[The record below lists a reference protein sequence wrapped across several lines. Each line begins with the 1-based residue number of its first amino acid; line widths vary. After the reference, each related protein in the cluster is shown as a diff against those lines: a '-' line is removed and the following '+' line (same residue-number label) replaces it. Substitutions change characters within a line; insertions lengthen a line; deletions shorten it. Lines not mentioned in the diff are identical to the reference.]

1 MVSHPFSDCNIHAE
15 KFWSDV
21 YASEH
26 QSHYA
31 SYVFPKFNIK
41 INIEWFENNHWKMS
55 ISSSSVL
62 YCWFV
67 RVSFNSFLTNVP
79 ILYYLKTPQNQMF
92 SGIFKVYK
100 MGTLT
105 ENDFMFQ
112 IDSVLVLTMKYK
124 I

>member
-15 KFWSDV
+15 KFWSAV

-62 YCWFV
+62 YC
-67 RVSFNSFLTNVP
+67 
-79 ILYYLKTPQNQMF
+79 
-92 SGIFKVYK
+92 
-100 MGTLT
+100 
-105 ENDFMFQ
+105 
-112 IDSVLVLTMKYK
+112 
-124 I
+124 